1 MIFIFISILIIIF
14 IFWIL
19 MFNFDLNFRFEKCE
33 VIFNEKAVNKFNI
46 KELKLFVDLIAFGKF
61 KILTVKV
68 NQEYCELFNI
78 KFNINGIKLSKE
90 KNENSTIFLLK
101 NLDELRPG
109 INELE
114 LNLSFGTRE
123 MIITVFLVPVLSTFI
138 SFLYS
143 KYSISRCSENFY
155 LKVNPNYFNVNN
167 FSLKFTSN
175 IYVNVINFLIFI
187 IKHRRK

>member
-1 MIFIFISILIIIF
+1 
-14 IFWIL
+14 

>member
-109 INELE
+109 INEFE